1 MMAVMTN
8 LIDTHQPSSGAH
20 HAPTAPTLPPRPD
33 RIAPIEIAPDTFVI
47 HDAYSPPGAPVA
59 VHMNTMLIRGAEPVV
74 VDTGTPL
81 NRADYLDDLFSL
93 VEPADVRWVFISHD
107 DVDHYGNLHEVMAA
121 CPNATLVASWFFC
134 ERIGV
139 DRLDIPPFRWRWLN
153 DGDRLDVGDRTLAA
167 IRPPLY
173 DSPTT
178 RGLFDPTTGVYW
190 AADCYATPVA
200 APTAFVDELEPD
212 AWAAGFTMFQ
222 AWNSPWS
229 AMLDPARFAEACAS
243 IERLGVSTIATC
255 HSPTVGASQVD
266 RAFELLRAV
275 PTAEVLPQP
284 DQLTLD
290 AIVASIEQHAG

>member
-8 LIDTHQPSSGAH
+8 LIDTHQTSGVATTPSA
-20 HAPTAPTLPPRPD
+20 ATPTRRAD

-47 HDAYSPPGAPVA
+47 HDSYCPPGAPAA
-59 VHMNTMLIRGAEPVV
+59 VHMNAMLIRGAEPVV

-81 NRADYLDDLFSL
+81 NRAGYLDDLFSL
-93 VEPADVRWVFISHD
+93 VDPVDVRWVFISHD
-107 DVDHYGNLHEVMAA
+107 DVDHYGNLHEVMAV
-121 CPNATLVASWFFC
+121 CPNATLVANWFFC

-139 DRLDIPPFRWRWLN
+139 DRLEVPPFRWRWLN
-153 DGDRLDVGDRTLAA
+153 DGETLDVGDRRLAA

-190 AADCYATPVA
+190 AADCYASPVA
-200 APTAFVDELEPD
+200 APTAFIDELDPD
-212 AWAAGFTMFQ
+212 AWAAGFMMFQ
-222 AWNSPWS
+222 TWNSPWS
-229 AMLDPARFAEACAS
+229 TMLDPARFAEACAS

-255 HSPTVGASQVD
+255 HSPTIGASQVD

-284 DQLTLD
+284 DQLALD
-290 AIVASIEQHAG
+290 EIVASIEQLAG